1 MKKQILGCI
10 TVAALAAACGEQQ
23 NSGFP
28 QPANTVPV
36 NFTIDA
42 SGRKDFY
49 ADEDLE
55 WKGSFTFDKETRVL
69 TYSAD
74 WAGGAGPYAP
84 LYDDGPWTKGGHEPE
99 GATANDDKFGIT
111 AFVAVPTE
119 ALKIE
124 YGAQTKS
131 GGWIWKGSNGAIT
144 LPANATTAVT
154 AEGLTLTPE
163 GTVDLRLT
171 LDTKNLG
178 SGFTFASGTPVKV
191 KGTFADWS
199 TVDAFDDA
207 THGDATAGDG
217 VFTYT
222 MSSDA
227 TRRLKLV
234 HGDTAEFIWMLGDAE
249 YKNSTSA
256 EQTGVKAYTKDGAAT
271 AFTEQTV
278 IIAANKNTAVAVP

>member
-10 TVAALAAACGEQQ
+10 TVAALAAVVASEQQ
-23 NSGFP
+23 NNGFP

-99 GATANDDKFGIT
+99 GATAGDDKFGIT

-124 YGAQTKS
+124 YGAQTEVRR
-131 GGWIWKGSNGAIT
+131 
-144 LPANATTAVT
+144 LDL
-154 AEGLTLTPE
+154 EGHQRRDHPPRERDRRGHRRGPHPHPRGHRRPPPDPRHQEPRQRLH
-163 GTVDLRLT
+163 LRL
-171 LDTKNLG
+171 G
-178 SGFTFASGTPVKV
+178 HPG
-191 KGTFADWS
+191 
-199 TVDAFDDA
+199 
-207 THGDATAGDG
+207 
-217 VFTYT
+217 
-222 MSSDA
+222 
-227 TRRLKLV
+227 RR
-234 HGDTAEFIWMLGDAE
+234 
-249 YKNSTSA
+249 
-256 EQTGVKAYTKDGAAT
+256 
-271 AFTEQTV
+271 
-278 IIAANKNTAVAVP
+278 